1 VSEGREQPR
10 IERRTHC
17 SKELRRVPVE
27 ELRQLTTCAPPLP
40 PAEGGSPAQL
50 VPAKF
55 GSFSHASSGNQ
66 SLGSGSSQTS
76 ARACPDLG
84 AAQAHRRGARC
95 SQRRAA
101 QELHRLAGEHLCQ
114 HHGTRPRAQADA
126 ANGAGAGHGGWCRR
140 GGRRRRPAW
149 ARAPQSARP
158 TARGQATA
166 ASVSVGPL
174 GQRGQRHGA
183 GLKWEQ
189 GRRGWQGGGA
199 HGVPSREETEQTE
212 AMSEEETEAF

>member
-1 VSEGREQPR
+1 MSEGREQPR
-10 IERRTHC
+10 TERRTHC

-40 PAEGGSPAQL
+40 PADGGSPAQL
-50 VPAKF
+50 LPAKF

-84 AAQAHRRGARC
+84 AAQAHRRGACCRL
-95 SQRRAA
+95 RRVA
-101 QELHRLAGEHLCQ
+101 QEVRRLAGEHLCQ
-114 HHGTRPRAQADA
+114 HHG
-126 ANGAGAGHGGWCRR
+126 
-140 GGRRRRPAW
+140 RRRRPAW
-149 ARAPQSARP
+149 ARAPRLARP

-183 GLKWEQ
+183 GLKREQ
-189 GRRGWQGGGA
+189 GRRGRQGGGA
-199 HGVPSREETEQTE
+199 HGVPSREETE
-212 AMSEEETEAF
+212 